1 LSIKD
6 KLIANLGWKVVA
18 VLLALV
24 LWFHVSTERTYEK
37 YFQAR
42 IEPIGLS
49 PRLKVDSLNPPTT
62 KVSIIGTGKQILQ
75 LMVSGG
81 VTAYVDLSMITR
93 AGAYDH
99 EVTPSDL
106 YDIDISALR
115 SVAFISNNHIKI
127 DISSKQ

>member
-1 LSIKD
+1 M
-6 KLIANLGWKVVA
+6 A

-42 IEPIGLS
+42 IETIGLS
-49 PRLKVDSLNPPTT
+49 PRLKIDSIAPLAT

-81 VTAYVDLSMITR
+81 ITAYVDLSMITR
-93 AGAYDH
+93 PGVYEH
-99 EVTPSDL
+99 EVIPADL
-106 YDIDISALR
+106 YDIDVSALR
-115 SVAFISNNHIKI
+115 SVALISNNHIKI
-127 DISSKQ
+127 DIGPKQ